1 MQARRILALALVLAW
16 LAGGTG
22 SAGES
27 GASLARGPNQAAL
40 ATTSVGQLKRVTI
53 LYTGF
58 GCGNV
63 DVIEYCST

>member
-22 SAGES
+22 SAGKS
-27 GASLARGPNQAAL
+27 GASLTRGPNQAAP
-40 ATTSVGQLKRVTI
+40 AAIASGQLKRVTI

-58 GCGNV
+58 GRGNV
-63 DVIEYCST
+63 DAVEYCT